1 MGDYSGAFKIN
12 TYENVDFAPVTNQ
25 MKDEEE
31 ED

>member
-12 TYENVDFAPVTNQ
+12 TYENVDFAPVNIQ

-31 ED
+31 D